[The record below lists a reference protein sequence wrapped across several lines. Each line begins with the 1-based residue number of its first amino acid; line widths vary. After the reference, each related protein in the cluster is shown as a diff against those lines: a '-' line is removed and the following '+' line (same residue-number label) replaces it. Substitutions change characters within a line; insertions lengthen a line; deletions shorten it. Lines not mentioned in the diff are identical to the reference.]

1 MEMLIG
7 SIDFAENRRL
17 SGYSSGGE
25 IYFSVGERFFPAEHW
40 YDTAF
45 LDLKTWLPG
54 LISFGSDHTDSCVL
68 SFMDG
73 PYTIWINRGENGCI
87 CSDFFRDRKIICSE
101 QNVDLQVLI
110 RSALSCC
117 RKYDRFLFE
126 NGKPHQ
132 FTDECRILKTILDT

>member
-1 MEMLIG
+1 MEMRLNI
-7 SIDFAENRRL
+7 IDFTEKRPL
-17 SGYSSGGE
+17 DGYSIGGE
-25 IYFSVGERFFPAEHW
+25 IYFVVENGFFPAENW

-45 LDLKTWLPG
+45 LDLKAWLPG
-54 LISFGSDHTDSCVL
+54 LISFGSNHTDCCEL

-73 PYTIWINRGENGCI
+73 PYAIRLNRGTNGCI
-87 CSDFFRDRKIICSE
+87 CAEFFRDRKIIGSE

-132 FTDECRILKTILDT
+132 FTDECRILKTLLDT